1 MSPVAKETP
10 VSQGMFAPLRERLT
24 QRQDSE
30 HEQAFI
36 RVVIASISW
45 LYVFLF
51 YVSGKLTANQHHVLY
66 LLMFIF
72 LASVG
77 MLTLIIIWPQVS
89 PTRRLLGMLFDF
101 GLTSY
106 FMYVMEEKG
115 IIFFPV
121 YLWVTVG
128 NGLRYGT
135 RYLYTAMAISIIS
148 FTIVFSNS
156 NYWRGQWGFSVGLL
170 IGLIALPLYFSSLL
184 KQLNRQHN
192 ELKKLYELTA
202 RNATH
207 DSLTGLPNRKYFH
220 DHLAETI
227 TSAIRYKQIF
237 SVLYLDLDGFKTIND
252 ALGHAAG
259 DQVIESTARRLE
271 QCVRKGDMVARV
283 GGDEF
288 VVLLRDIDSIDVARV
303 ADKIIKILSDSFT
316 IAADP
321 LYITTS
327 IGVASYPQDGDD
339 AKTLIHNAD
348 SAMYEA
354 KRNGKNGYRICSSK
368 YALLTPVRV
377 GDQAN

>member
-1 MSPVAKETP
+1 MSAEAKATL
-10 VSQGMFAPLRERLT
+10 VRQGMFASLRERLA
-24 QRQDSE
+24 QRPDSE
-30 HEQAFI
+30 HGQAFI
-36 RVVIASISW
+36 RIVIASIGW

-51 YVSGKLTANQHHVLY
+51 DASGKLTANQHHVLY
-66 LLMFIF
+66 LVIFIF

-77 MLTLIIIWPQVS
+77 IFTLIIIWPQVS

-115 IIFFPV
+115 ILFFPV

-148 FTIVFSNS
+148 FTIVFSS
-156 NYWRGQWGFSVGLL
+156 SDYWRGQWGFSIGLL
-170 IGLIALPLYFSSLL
+170 IGLVALPLYFSSLL

-202 RNATH
+202 KHATH
-207 DSLTGLPNRKYFH
+207 DSLTALPNRKHFH

-227 TSAIRYKQIF
+227 TSAKRDKNIF
-237 SVLYLDLDGFKTIND
+237 AVLYLDLDGFKTIND

-259 DQVIESTARRLE
+259 DQVIENTARRLE

-288 VVLLRDIDSIDVARV
+288 IVLLRDIDSIDVAKV
-303 ADKIIKILSDSFT
+303 AEKIIKILSNPFT
-316 IAADP
+316 IATDP

-327 IGVASYPQDGDD
+327 IGVASYPQDGED
-339 AKTLIHNAD
+339 ANALIHNAD

-354 KRNGKNGYRICSSK
+354 KRSGKNGYRICNSK
-368 YALLTPVRV
+368 LVRLV
-377 GDQAN
+377 Q